1 MLDIF
6 PSKNSWISLFFFV
19 CCPTGTHL
27 CHPLGN
33 KSPVR
38 FRIQDDE
45 IYHLKAPEGLKAG
58 CDFLWVGLTI
68 TTQRV
73 GRWVYKEG
81 SRCSSNLGWWLMV
94 SNLFLFSSRKL
105 GKIPILTSNIF
116 QSWNHQLVITRVVG
130 CCGSW
135 SSWLWSPLVIVKN
148 TSIINTESHFVKFEI
163 GQLWDVCFEW
173 LCQSFVRFSNSLDN
187 GYGHRSGFVKDL
199 SGLRKINIPMLASQN
214 RCFVNQARLRL
225 SQAEGGATQNSA
237 TKKNTF
243 TIYTTF
249 CAPIPTVFLPFDP
262 AALQLKRGGP
272 TGSLWGGELH
282 LPSAKVRRG
291 GGSLGECWVGPG

>member
-1 MLDIF
+1 MVDGFKLVFIF
-6 PSKNSWISLFFFV
+6 IPKIGEDSHFDEQYFSKLKPPTSHHPCSWL
-19 CCPTGTHL
+19 
-27 CHPLGN
+27 
-33 KSPVR
+33 
-38 FRIQDDE
+38 
-45 IYHLKAPEGLKAG
+45 
-58 CDFLWVGLTI
+58 LW
-68 TTQRV
+68 
-73 GRWVYKEG
+73 
-81 SRCSSNLGWWLMV
+81 C
-94 SNLFLFSSRKL
+94 
-105 GKIPILTSNIF
+105 
-116 QSWNHQLVITRVVG
+116 
-130 CCGSW
+130 SW

-243 TIYTTF
+243 TPLF
-249 CAPIPTVFLPFDP
+249 VLRIPTVFLPFDP
-262 AALQLKRGGP
+262 ADH
-272 TGSLWGGELH
+272 S
-282 LPSAKVRRG
+282 
-291 GGSLGECWVGPG
+291 

>member
-237 TKKNTF
+237 TKKTRLQF
-243 TIYTTF
+243 TPLFVLRFPRFF
-249 CAPIPTVFLPFDP
+249 C
-262 AALQLKRGGP
+262 
-272 TGSLWGGELH
+272 
-282 LPSAKVRRG
+282 PSIRRLYSWNG
-291 GGSLGECWVGPG
+291 GGRPGVCGEGSFTSPPPRWEGGGVRWVNAG